1 MKMVNVFLTV
11 ACVLLA
17 FLGRAQS
24 DAFAPVREAVKSANA
39 DALSRQF
46 NSSVDVTLDGPVT
59 TYSRAQAKLVFQKF
73 FEQNPVAEFA
83 VVHTGSSKGGLQ
95 FALGRYVS
103 GTQKYNVIIRAREQQ
118 GSFLVHEIS
127 FTKEEK

>member
-1 MKMVNVFLTV
+1 MKSVKVGVIGLCV
-11 ACVLLA
+11 AMALS
-17 FLGRAQS
+17 GMAQS
-24 DAFAPVREAVKSANA
+24 DAFAPVKDAIRLANA
-39 DALSRQF
+39 EALSRQF
-46 NSSVDVTLDGPVT
+46 NTSVDVTLDGPVT

-73 FEQNPVAEFA
+73 FDQNPVAEFA

-103 GTQKYNVIIRAREQQ
+103 GSQRYNVIIRAREQQ
-118 GSFLVHEIS
+118 SSFLVHEIS